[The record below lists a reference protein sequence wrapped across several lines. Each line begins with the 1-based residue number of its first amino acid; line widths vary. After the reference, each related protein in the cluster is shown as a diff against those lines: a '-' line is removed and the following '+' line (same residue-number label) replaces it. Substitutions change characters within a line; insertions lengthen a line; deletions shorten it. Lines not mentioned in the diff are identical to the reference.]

1 MPSGN
6 DADPFRP
13 ASRPLPCRGMRSRAR
28 EAGGS
33 PEERVDPHTRTA
45 AEPAVPRHRRLAGPL
60 LALLTVLTWSTYSI
74 ASSLAAAQGF
84 RPWDMTLLRFAGGAL
99 LVLPFLPR
107 RRIADLDGLGWRRGA
122 GLALAGGPL
131 FGLVVYSAFALAPLA
146 HATVFPPSC
155 VMVTGMA
162 LSALLLGER
171 PGPYQLGGGSLLLL
185 GLLALA
191 YDGLAGGG
199 RLTWLGDLLF
209 ALAGCSWGVFT
220 FLLRRWRVAPLR
232 AVAAV
237 TIPSA
242 LAIVPAWLLITGGV
256 PPPVPAG
263 TVLAQW
269 FFQGAM
275 GGVLGVAAF
284 GGAVRALGA
293 ARASAL
299 PSFTPAVTTLFSIP
313 VLGRL
318 PTRLE
323 LLGMA
328 LATAGLLLAILGPG
342 PRAVPRRG

>member
-1 MPSGN
+1 V
-6 DADPFRP
+6 RP
-13 ASRPLPCRGMRSRAR
+13 PG
-28 EAGGS
+28 GGS
-33 PEERVDPHTRTA
+33 
-45 AEPAVPRHRRLAGPL
+45 LAGPL
-60 LALLTVLTWSTYSI
+60 LALLTVLTWSTYSL
-74 ASSLAAAQGF
+74 ASAAGAAQGL
-84 RPWDMTLLRFAGGAL
+84 RPWDMTLLRFGGGAL
-99 LVLPFLPR
+99 LVLPFLAR
-107 RRIADLDGLGWRRGA
+107 RGRLRDLDGLGWRRGA

-146 HATVFPPSC
+146 HATVFPPAC

-162 LSALLLGER
+162 LSALLLRER
-171 PGPYQLGGGSLLLL
+171 PGRYQLGGCALL
-185 GLLALA
+185 GLGLVALA
-191 YDGLAGGG
+191 YDGLAAGG

-237 TIPSA
+237 TVPSA
-242 LAIVPAWLLITGGV
+242 LAIVPAWLLITGGAL
-256 PPPVPAG
+256 PPAPAG

-293 ARASAL
+293 AKASAL
-299 PSFTPAVTTLFSIP
+299 PSFTPAVTTLLSVP

-328 LATAGLLLAILGPG
+328 LATLGLLLAILGPG
-342 PRAVPRRG
+342 PRPARPRAEGKS

>member
-1 MPSGN
+1 M
-6 DADPFRP
+6 
-13 ASRPLPCRGMRSRAR
+13 
-28 EAGGS
+28 
-33 PEERVDPHTRTA
+33 
-45 AEPAVPRHRRLAGPL
+45 
-60 LALLTVLTWSTYSI
+60 
-74 ASSLAAAQGF
+74 
-84 RPWDMTLLRFAGGAL
+84 
-99 LVLPFLPR
+99 
-107 RRIADLDGLGWRRGA
+107 
-122 GLALAGGPL
+122 
-131 FGLVVYSAFALAPLA
+131 
-146 HATVFPPSC
+146 
-155 VMVTGMA
+155 
-162 LSALLLGER
+162 
-171 PGPYQLGGGSLLLL
+171 
-185 GLLALA
+185 
-191 YDGLAGGG
+191 
-199 RLTWLGDLLF
+199 
-209 ALAGCSWGVFT
+209 
-220 FLLRRWRVAPLR
+220 
-232 AVAAV
+232 AAV

>member
-1 MPSGN
+1 MPVE
-6 DADPFRP
+6 
-13 ASRPLPCRGMRSRAR
+13 ASRLPPDARRRAFPARLTAPTLSRHAIASR

-45 AEPAVPRHRRLAGPL
+45 AEPAIPRHRRLAGPL

-155 VMVTGMA
+155 VMVTGMV

-220 FLLRRWRVAPLR
+220 FLLRRWRGRPCAPWR
-232 AVAAV
+232 RS
-237 TIPSA
+237 PSR
-242 LAIVPAWLLITGGV
+242 P
-256 PPPVPAG
+256 
-263 TVLAQW
+263 
-269 FFQGAM
+269 
-275 GGVLGVAAF
+275 
-284 GGAVRALGA
+284 R
-293 ARASAL
+293 S
-299 PSFTPAVTTLFSIP
+299 PSC
-313 VLGRL
+313 
-318 PTRLE
+318 
-323 LLGMA
+323 
-328 LATAGLLLAILGPG
+328 
-342 PRAVPRRG
+342 RRGS

>member
-1 MPSGN
+1 
-6 DADPFRP
+6 
-13 ASRPLPCRGMRSRAR
+13 
-28 EAGGS
+28 
-33 PEERVDPHTRTA
+33 
-45 AEPAVPRHRRLAGPL
+45 
-60 LALLTVLTWSTYSI
+60 
-74 ASSLAAAQGF
+74 
-84 RPWDMTLLRFAGGAL
+84 MTLLRFAGGAL

-131 FGLVVYSAFALAPLA
+131 FGLAVYSAFALAPLA

-171 PGPYQLGGGSLLLL
+171 PGPYQLGGGALLLL

-237 TIPSA
+237 TLPA
-242 LAIVPAWLLITGGV
+242 PPPLVPAWLLIPCGG
-256 PPPVPAG
+256 PPPVPG
-263 TVLAQW
+263 
-269 FFQGAM
+269 GAPPPARARHRA
-275 GGVLGVAAF
+275 GVAPDHGRRPAAGAGRHRPGAVVLPGRDGRRAGGGRVRRRGAGAG
-284 GGAVRALGA
+284 GGAGLGA
-293 ARASAL
+293 AVVHAGGDDALRHPGAGPAADPARAARDGARHRG
-299 PSFTPAVTTLFSIP
+299 PAARDPRPGASGGAP
-313 VLGRL
+313 
-318 PTRLE
+318 
-323 LLGMA
+323 
-328 LATAGLLLAILGPG
+328 AGLTGATISRNPF
-342 PRAVPRRG
+342 RHAVRVRQVHVWPAFSRWKPMTD

>member
-1 MPSGN
+1 
-6 DADPFRP
+6 
-13 ASRPLPCRGMRSRAR
+13 
-28 EAGGS
+28 
-33 PEERVDPHTRTA
+33 VDPHTRTA

-171 PGPYQLGGGSLLLL
+171 PGPYHLGGGALLLL

-256 PPPVPAG
+256 PPPVPAA
-263 TVLAQW
+263 TILAQW

-342 PRAVPRRG
+342 PRPLPRRG

>member
-1 MPSGN
+1 MPERT
-6 DADPFRP
+6 PPRLQ
-13 ASRPLPCRGMRSRAR
+13 SRTR
-28 EAGGS
+28 EAGGL
-33 PEERVDPHTRTA
+33 PEERVDPQTRTA

-60 LALLTVLTWSTYSI
+60 LALLTVLTWSSYSV
-74 ASSLAAAQGF
+74 ASSLSAAQGF

-155 VMVTGMA
+155 VMVTGMV

-171 PGPYQLGGGSLLLL
+171 PGPYQLGGGALLLL

-342 PRAVPRRG
+342 PRRG